1 MARTGDDRGKEGDS
15 MMRLTMTIRKSTR
28 LLRNTVVLGM
38 LGLLLLAGCHT
49 TAGFGQDI
57 QSVGRNLQNSANKN
71 NR

>member
-1 MARTGDDRGKEGDS
+1 
-15 MMRLTMTIRKSTR
+15 MMRLTMTIRKSAR

>member
-1 MARTGDDRGKEGDS
+1 

-49 TAGFGQDI
+49 TAGFGKDM